1 MISVDFVIEL
11 PKSTGFNTVIIV
23 VDLVFKK
30 AYFISTH
37 IIVTMENTAR
47 LFLYHI

>member
-1 MISVDFVIEL
+1 MVSVDFVVEL

-23 VDLVFKK
+23 VDSVFER

-37 IIVTMENTAR
+37 IIVTIESTAR